1 MGDILFFFVK
11 NEVRIIDNE
20 RFLIRKCNISLFLV
34 YIKVENDKTME
45 QEKNILDGL
54 LRNQPDAQ
62 RRLLQR
68 YGERVFAQIVRII
81 PIQEDA
87 EEVYQDVF
95 LKVFRNVDSYHAER
109 ASLSTWLLRIAYHEA
124 LNFVRGKKPPVI
136 SFDDYE
142 PSIEKLSEHDV
153 DVLMNRTDE
162 ETVLLMEQALQKL
175 LPKEQSLIGMFYY
188 EDLSLKEIA
197 YITDSTT
204 TTIASRLC
212 RIRQKMYHV
221 IKKLKNERE
230 V

>member
-1 MGDILFFFVK
+1 M
-11 NEVRIIDNE
+11 
-20 RFLIRKCNISLFLV
+20 
-34 YIKVENDKTME
+34 YIKVENDKTMD

-54 LRNQPDAQ
+54 LRNQADAQ
-62 RRLLQR
+62 RRLLQQ

-124 LNFVRGKKPPVI
+124 LNFVRGKKLPVI

-212 RIRQKMYHV
+212 RIRQKMYHI